1 MSSCHLFQYER
12 HIDLEFPDGFILWC
26 TLFWQLKSVLNSP
39 FRYLAS
45 LPSIHI
51 LHDTVS
57 QYDNPVIFINV
68 DSSFIFCIFFL
79 FFFFFFF
86 VVVAVALFFF
96 ASLTC
101 CTCSRDFLSVFGVAF
116 LLGLMS
122 RFKLLLALFAS
133 PSVWWSCSVICDE
146 TMVLICLHT
155 YLFSVWVLKASFNYF
170 VKKDLF
176 LIENSY
182 PLWQA
187 ALSEKQFQNLNLK
200 LFFGIVYQY

>member
-79 FFFFFFF
+79 FFFFF
-86 VVVAVALFFF
+86 VVVVVALFFF

-101 CTCSRDFLSVFGVAF
+101 CICSRDFLSVFGVAF

-170 VKKDLF
+170 VKKICFLLKIVIPCDRLLF
-176 LIENSY
+176 QKSSFRI
-182 PLWQA
+182 
-187 ALSEKQFQNLNLK
+187 
-200 LFFGIVYQY
+200 